1 MSIKLDYTNYIPW
14 KHQLITILEAY
25 SLVEHIDGSTPQPGQ
40 FLLDAQGHLSTSLNP
55 KFHTWKIRDKA
66 LLSLINS
73 TLTPQVFSLVVGITT
88 SREVWNTLEQRFTST
103 SRANILILK
112 LELRS
117 LKKGSDSIN
126 NFLQKI
132 KIARDKLLAVGV
144 VVDNEELICIVLRG
158 LPKDFAHFCS
168 AIHTRS
174 EPITYEQLSIMLQS
188 EEQAM
193 AENLDNFSHSLAMFA
208 SGNKNSNSPQ
218 SKPHYHGGSNK
229 GRGRNNG
236 NRGRGGGRFNGSG
249 GGPHQ
254 FYSPQGGGGSP
265 HQFYTPQPQ
274 QNYNST

>member
-1 MSIKLDYTNYIPW
+1 M
-14 KHQLITILEAY
+14 
-25 SLVEHIDGSTPQPGQ
+25 
-40 FLLDAQGHLSTSLNP
+40 
-55 KFHTWKIRDKA
+55 
-66 LLSLINS
+66 
-73 TLTPQVFSLVVGITT
+73 
-88 SREVWNTLEQRFTST
+88 WNTLEQRFTST
-103 SRANILILK
+103 SRANILNLK

-254 FYSPQGGGGSP
+254 FYNPQGGGGSP
-265 HQFYTPQPQ
+265 HQFYTP
-274 QNYNST
+274 